1 MMPEILKKTNGETD
15 WTKIFGGLAVALVMI
30 LQQWQSYKIAEI
42 KAQGEINKINFM
54 SKDEIEKRLETLENK
69 FMDREELRLHMQR
82 IDDEIKRV
90 EQWEK
95 EQEKQKENNE

>member
-1 MMPEILKKTNGETD
+1 MPDILKMPNGNTD
-15 WTKIFGGLAVALVMI
+15 WSKIGLAIAASVIMI
-30 LQQWQSYKIAEI
+30 LQQWQSYRIAEI
-42 KAQGEINKINFM
+42 KAQGEINKVNFM